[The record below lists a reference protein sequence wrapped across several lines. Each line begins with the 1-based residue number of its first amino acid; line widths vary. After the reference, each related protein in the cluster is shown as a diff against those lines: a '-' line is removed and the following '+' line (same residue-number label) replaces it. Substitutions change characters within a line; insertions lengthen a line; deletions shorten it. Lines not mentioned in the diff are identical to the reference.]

1 MGTMSV
7 GLRIDVLG
15 PVRASLNGAEITLAP
30 MQGVLLACL
39 VLAPGSTANAA
50 EIEAQLWEAEPP
62 PTSRNRIQVLVN
74 HLRGKIGP
82 VIERVPGGYR
92 LDTEAVDSD
101 YARFRTLITADG
113 AQSRLEAL
121 ASAIALWRG
130 PLEVTGILAAQVT
143 QERMLALEAWADLAI
158 GVDPNR
164 AISALVPVVSQE
176 PLRESAARLLM
187 RAYAA
192 AGIPAEALRLYETTR
207 TELAESLGAS
217 PSSELQEEF
226 LRILRESEQYEPG
239 TTSATD
245 ATVPHELPPTAN
257 VFVGRDAELDD
268 LRSSWT
274 SQGRRGLLII
284 TGPGGVGKTA
294 LAEQLAQSLAGDHP
308 DGEVYLNLRGFDA
321 RQPVTQV
328 DALASMFLS
337 LGLTNN
343 TIPADVDQAS
353 ARLRTLAAGK
363 RILVVLDNAAN
374 ADQVRP
380 LLLGGDCTVII
391 TSRVSLSGL
400 VAKTGAKR
408 AALAPLAPRT
418 ALDLAA
424 ALLPQQAVD
433 EPELLPDLVRVCGRI
448 PLTIRIAL
456 SHLRDFDVTVSEL
469 IRDIET
475 APLDVLT
482 VGDDPTASWR
492 AVVDQSYTSL
502 DPTLARAFALLS
514 LIPGPSFSEGLAG
527 AVLGVEGVAARQL
540 VRALSH
546 RHLLEQRPGG
556 RYAFHDL
563 IRDYATAARSNYFE
577 DDVETALGGMF
588 SYVVNATVSAARSMD
603 RDHGRATP
611 LPRELAIAEQDAP
624 APPEVIEDP
633 LAWFLTERELLLGVV
648 RLEAHGFEVETFQI
662 SFYLR
667 SCFYALR
674 LVQDW
679 MDCHRHAAN
688 ACQRVGSSVGVA
700 ASLVG
705 LGQAAVWSTDRSA
718 AQASL
723 RTAIDIL
730 AHTEETQLM
739 AEGLSALGVIAER
752 SGKYHDA
759 HSYLTRALDIFVDA
773 DAAGHACDV
782 SNSLGFVAWRQGHN
796 EEAARYQLAAIE
808 FSRRANSRFGE
819 AVALADLA
827 QIRID
832 QGRFEDA
839 DEALTA
845 SLALSTKLSYGWC
858 QVVALVARA
867 RLVRAQGD
875 AGAARAQ
882 LVALRDQCHAWNDPD
897 LRLRMH
903 NELALALLDLGETD
917 EAQTL
922 LKSVQQEAT
931 ELSMYAERERATQM
945 LATQML
951 AAQDRPPA

>member
-1 MGTMSV
+1 MRKMSAR
-7 GLRIDVLG
+7 LRIEVLG
-15 PVRASLNGAEITLAP
+15 PVSVSLDDAEITLAP
-30 MQGVLLACL
+30 MQRVLLASL
-39 VLAPGSTANAA
+39 VLAPGFTASAA
-50 EIEAQLWEAEPP
+50 EIETHLWEAEPP
-62 PTSRNRIQVLVN
+62 PTSRNRIQVLVTQ
-74 HLRGKIGP
+74 LRGKIGP

-92 LDTEAVDSD
+92 LDAEAVDCD
-101 YARFRTLITADG
+101 YARFRALVSTDG
-113 AQSRLEAL
+113 GPPRLDAL

-130 PLEVTGILAAQVT
+130 PLEVTGILAAQIT
-143 QERMLALEAWADLAI
+143 QEHLLALEAWADLAI
-158 GVDPNR
+158 DTVPNQ

-176 PLRESAARLLM
+176 PLRESTVCLLM

-207 TELAESLGAS
+207 TELAETLGAS
-217 PSSELQEEF
+217 PSSDLQEAF
-226 LRILRESEQYEPG
+226 LRILRESEQYEP
-239 TTSATD
+239 SATPVAD
-245 ATVPHELPPTAN
+245 VTVPHELPPTAN
-257 VFVGRDAELDD
+257 VFVGRDAELHD
-268 LRSSWT
+268 LRSSWA
-274 SQGRRGLLII
+274 SQGCRGLLVI

-294 LAEQLAQSLAGDHP
+294 LAEQLAQSLAADHP

-321 RQPVTQV
+321 RQPVMPV

-343 TIPADVDQAS
+343 TIPSDIDQAS

-363 RILVVLDNAAN
+363 RILVVLDNAAS

-408 AALAPLAPRT
+408 VALAPLAPRS

-424 ALLPQQAVD
+424 ALLTQQAVD

-475 APLDVLT
+475 APLEVLAI
-482 VGDDPTASWR
+482 GDDPTASWR
-492 AVVDQSYTSL
+492 AVVDQSYASL

-563 IRDYATAARSNYFE
+563 IRDYATAARTSHFG
-577 DDVETALGGMF
+577 DAVDTAVRGLF
-588 SYVVNATVSAARSMD
+588 SYVVNATVAAARSMD

-611 LPRELAIAEQDAP
+611 LPRELAIAEQDVPVP
-624 APPEVIEDP
+624 AEVTEDP

-648 RLEAHGFEVETFQI
+648 RQEAEGFEIETFQI

-667 SCFYALR
+667 NCFYALR

-730 AHTEETQLM
+730 ARTEETQLM

-752 SGKYHDA
+752 SGNYHDA
-759 HSYLTRALDIFVDA
+759 QSYLSRALDIFMA
-773 DAAGHACDV
+773 AGAAGHAGDV
-782 SNSLGFVAWRQGHN
+782 SNSLGFVAWRQGHD
-796 EEAARYQLAAIE
+796 EEATRYQLAAIE
-808 FSRRANSRFGE
+808 LSRQANSRFGE

-832 QGRFEDA
+832 QGRFTEA

-845 SLALSTKLSYGWC
+845 SLALSTELSYGWC
-858 QVVALVARA
+858 QVVALVAKA
-867 RLVRAQGD
+867 RLVRMRGD
-875 AGAARAQ
+875 ARTARSQ
-882 LVALRDQCHAWNDPD
+882 LIALRDQGHDWHDPD
-897 LRLRMH
+897 LRLRML
-903 NELALALLDLGETD
+903 NELASALLDLGETE

-922 LKSVQQEAT
+922 LKSVRQEAT
-931 ELSMYAERERATQM
+931 ELSMYAERERAAQV
-945 LATQML
+945 LAGQE
-951 AAQDRPPA
+951 RPPV